1 MRSQTCGVI
10 SLGWGIIHEKSTIQK
25 LNTKS
30 STESEVVGFSDYLP
44 HNIQI
49 KNFLQYQG
57 YHIKNNVLYQ
67 DNQSAIRMEENGR
80 NSCTGNSRHIDIRYF
95 FSKDRVDKKE
105 ISVKYCPT
113 TKMLADF
120 FTKPIF
126 SMLLFRSIKIS
137 FFDNPGKIVWPT
149 ISSPSSKLESIK
161 TL

>member
-1 MRSQTCGVI
+1 MI
-10 SLGWGIIHEKSTIQK
+10 SCLCIIHKKSTIQK

-105 ISVKYCPT
+105 ISIKYCPT
-113 TKMLADF
+113 TKMLANF
-120 FTKPIF
+120 FTKPLRG
-126 SMLLFRSIKIS
+126 SLFR
-137 FFDNPGKIVWPT
+137 FFRDILMG
-149 ISSPSSKLESIK
+149 
-161 TL
+161 